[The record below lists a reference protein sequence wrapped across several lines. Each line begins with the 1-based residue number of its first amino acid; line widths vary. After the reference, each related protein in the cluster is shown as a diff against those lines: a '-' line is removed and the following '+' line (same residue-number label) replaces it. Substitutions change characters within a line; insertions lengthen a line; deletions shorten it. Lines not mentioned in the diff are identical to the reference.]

1 MTKKNE
7 LILYDNNRA
16 VDVKKAAWNSLS
28 EESQKAYQ
36 HDYRLFFEFT
46 KKDAK
51 NINANDVLSYIE
63 HLRENGYKNS
73 SINRKAAS
81 LSKMFKVMKLAGE
94 IKENPVEV
102 LKQFKNIS
110 MKTNKEVRISLSIAD
125 IKKATTIKK
134 TDSTT
139 IIKTALIIKVLAM
152 TGLRISEFT
161 GMKNKDIIDYDRLNK
176 TIRIVGKGRK
186 ERHIYLGNDT
196 LKEIKTLYPNTPN
209 CDYLFYTIRKT
220 RYDRRVLWKQ
230 VKEFFWIRLKKD
242 VHPHTLRHFYA
253 TYQINVK
260 KRDIKA
266 VSLALGHSEVGIT
279 LQNYVDTSLS
289 VNESKIKI

>member
-7 LILYDNNRA
+7 VALYDSNRA

-51 NINANDVLSYIE
+51 NINANDILSYIE

-94 IKENPVEV
+94 IRENPVEV

-125 IKKATTIKK
+125 IKKATNMKK
-134 TDSTT
+134 SDSITAM
-139 IIKTALIIKVLAM
+139 KTALIIKVLAM

-161 GMKNKDIIDYDRLNK
+161 GMKNKDITEYDKQNK
-176 TIRIVGKGRK
+176 TVRIVGKGRK
-186 ERHIYLGNDT
+186 ERHIFIGDDI
-196 LKEIKTLYPNTPN
+196 LKEIKELYPDTPKSE
-209 CDYLFYTIRKT
+209 YLFYTIRKT
-220 RYDRRVLWKQ
+220 RYDRRVLWLQ
-230 VKEFFWIRLKKD
+230 IKEFFWTRIGKEC
-242 VHPHTLRHFYA
+242 HPHLLRHAYI
-253 TYQINVK
+253 TQKISVE

-266 VSLALGHSEVGIT
+266 VSRFVGHADVSTT
-279 LQNYVDTSLS
+279 LNMYVDKALD